1 MRRIVVAATV
11 SLDGVMQGPGAPE
24 EDPTGGFRHGGWI
37 VKYWDDATDRWI
49 RELIAAPFDLLLG
62 RKTYEIFAAHWQY
75 IDGDPIA
82 DAFNRATKY
91 VATRSQEPLTWKR
104 SVAIRNVTDEVERLK
119 RQDGPALLVQG
130 SSQLL
135 QTLLSHDL
143 IDEFRLLVFPLVLG
157 SGKRLFAEGSI
168 PVALTLLD
176 SKVSTTGVG
185 MTTYRRAGE
194 ITTGSFALEPP
205 TAAEIARRERL
216 QREEAPT

>member
-1 MRRIVVAATV
+1 MRRIIVAATV

-37 VKYWDDATDRWI
+37 VKYWDDATARWI
-49 RELIAAPFDLLLG
+49 GELIATPFDLLLG
-62 RKTYEIFAAHWQY
+62 RETYEIFAAHWQY
-75 IDGDPIA
+75 IKGDPIA

-91 VATRSQEPLTWKR
+91 VATRSEDPLTWKR
-104 SVAIRNVTDEVERLK
+104 SVAVRNVTDEVETLK

-168 PVALTLLD
+168 PVALTLVD
-176 SKVSTTGVG
+176 SKVSTAGVT

-194 ITTGSFALEPP
+194 IATGSFALEQP

-216 QREEAPT
+216 QREEGPT